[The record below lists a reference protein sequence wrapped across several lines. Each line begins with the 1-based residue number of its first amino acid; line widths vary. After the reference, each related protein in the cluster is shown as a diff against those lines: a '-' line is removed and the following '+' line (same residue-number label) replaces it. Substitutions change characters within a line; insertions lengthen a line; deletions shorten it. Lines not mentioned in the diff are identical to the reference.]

1 MKILIL
7 GGNAAGMSAAGR
19 LLRRAPKTKVVVVE
33 KSGEV
38 SYGACGLPY
47 YVGGLNQDL
56 DLMRIRSAEAFRA
69 QGIDLRLFHC
79 VKEVDFSQ
87 REAVIQAADGCYRE
101 AFDQLLIATGSSA
114 ILPPLPGIAL
124 PGVYTLKTLA
134 DGAALQAA
142 LALEENRQVAIVGG
156 GYIGLELAE
165 ACLRLHKQIRLFE
178 AQERLL
184 SGFDPEFSEAAA
196 EELREHGVSLQL
208 GEAIERIEAHNGQK
222 TLHTPK
228 GSYPADIVI
237 FAIGVRPN
245 TAFLA
250 GSPLD
255 MLRNGAIVTNA
266 QMQTSVA
273 GVYAAGDCAT
283 VMHRLLQKPAYLP
296 LGTNAN
302 KQGRFAA
309 DAMLGRPYA
318 GYRGALGTAM
328 LRCVQLELAKTGLTE
343 SEARQAGIDAAS
355 VTVTA
360 PSHAPYYTQPLPIP
374 ITIKL
379 CFKRGDGQLL
389 GAQLM
394 GRGESAQRINVFACA
409 IDGGMTTAQLGAADL
424 GYAPPFSSVWDAIH
438 IAANAAKP

>member
-156 GYIGLELAE
+156 GPTGIGRDEIANHSPVPSGLGASRELAAVFLPASWLFRSGVFSHSASRGWE
-165 ACLRLHKQIRLFE
+165 NARNAAGLCPVLRRKSC
-178 AQERLL
+178 A
-184 SGFDPEFSEAAA
+184 
-196 EELREHGVSLQL
+196 
-208 GEAIERIEAHNGQK
+208 
-222 TLHTPK
+222 
-228 GSYPADIVI
+228 
-237 FAIGVRPN
+237 N
-245 TAFLA
+245 TAFR
-250 GSPLD
+250 SSSERPL
-255 MLRNGAIVTNA
+255 
-266 QMQTSVA
+266 
-273 GVYAAGDCAT
+273 
-283 VMHRLLQKPAYLP
+283 
-296 LGTNAN
+296 
-302 KQGRFAA
+302 
-309 DAMLGRPYA
+309 
-318 GYRGALGTAM
+318 
-328 LRCVQLELAKTGLTE
+328 
-343 SEARQAGIDAAS
+343 
-355 VTVTA
+355 
-360 PSHAPYYTQPLPIP
+360 
-374 ITIKL
+374 
-379 CFKRGDGQLL
+379 
-389 GAQLM
+389 
-394 GRGESAQRINVFACA
+394 SA
-409 IDGGMTTAQLGAADL
+409 
-424 GYAPPFSSVWDAIH
+424 
-438 IAANAAKP
+438 